1 MFKTRKIIKKTKQK
15 LIIVV
20 IFLVVFIVIGFY
32 SFNNKDPYKKYNH
45 IQSSEVLK
53 TDQQEYWVYFY
64 SIDNKDSIDSNNG
77 ISSLNKATNNVYF
90 VEMKDKKIKIEDQ
103 QIQPTTLLYIK
114 NHKIVKTI
122 RNELVKECS
131 NCGVFFYKEF

>member
-1 MFKTRKIIKKTKQK
+1 MKKTKQK

-45 IQSSEVLK
+45 IQSSEFLK

-77 ISSLNKATNNVYF
+77 ISSLNKA
-90 VEMKDKKIKIEDQ
+90 
-103 QIQPTTLLYIK
+103 QIMFIL
-114 NHKIVKTI
+114 
-122 RNELVKECS
+122 
-131 NCGVFFYKEF
+131 